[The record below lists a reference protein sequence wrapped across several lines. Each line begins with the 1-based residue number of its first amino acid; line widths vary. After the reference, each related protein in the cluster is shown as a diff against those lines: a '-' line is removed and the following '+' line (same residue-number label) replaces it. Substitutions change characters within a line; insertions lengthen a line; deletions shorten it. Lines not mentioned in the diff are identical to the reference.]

1 MYMHMCNELYCFV
14 SKTEQIPIFTTTLN
28 FNIAFLDI
36 FYYFHNI
43 RVLNAGTHKYL
54 FKLLSSIAASY

>member
-1 MYMHMCNELYCFV
+1 MCNELYCFV

-36 FYYFHNI
+36 F
-43 RVLNAGTHKYL
+43 LL
-54 FKLLSSIAASY
+54 FPEYKDIKCWYTQKFV